1 MSAFARGE
9 TDVLVSTTV
18 IEVGVDVPNAALMV
32 IENADRFGLSQLHQ
46 LRGRVGR
53 GQHKSWCILV
63 SDAKG
68 EEARARLSA
77 MVHISDGFKIAEEDL
92 RMRGPGDFF
101 GSRQHGLPELHIAD
115 LGADM
120 DVLRR
125 AKDAAERLLQAD
137 PGLRKIENAG
147 LRRRAEALIRQ
158 SAGTLN

>member
-1 MSAFARGE
+1 
-9 TDVLVSTTV
+9 
-18 IEVGVDVPNAALMV
+18 
-32 IENADRFGLSQLHQ
+32 
-46 LRGRVGR
+46 
-53 GQHKSWCILV
+53 
-63 SDAKG
+63 
-68 EEARARLSA
+68 